1 MIVDYGF
8 AVDFPSRSFRVE
20 AGGRPVR
27 VVETPPMDPAERQR
41 LADAYRKLPEYC
53 HIYDP
58 ACMHL
63 HYVHLGA
70 EGDVRVAVEV
80 DEEIRTFLVLPAR
93 RGVGARAEGRVLR
106 FSSGTGD
113 PRYFVVR
120 INELP
125 PLMVVIDAPETE
137 LPQKRGV
144 GVIDAGS
151 FLSDPT
157 GITDQTLH
165 FERAFAVANGS
176 GKTLYVPPGTYSV
189 SQLHLRN
196 GRDFH
201 LYLAAGCLLKVR
213 PGAHGENEHR
223 HGLWLQDCENVSVAG
238 RGCIDHQAYEHYVLG
253 GNDYQH
259 GMADYYTANE
269 LCPWITQ
276 SPLFITGSRRV
287 RIEGITLRNGRNF
300 NLNCRGCDD
309 VTIRHVKIL
318 TPPACTP
325 EYADGINTG
334 SSRNVLIE
342 NCLVACN
349 DDSFASGHYFA
360 TYDRRASENH
370 VVRRLLGWNLR
381 GSGVRLGFFADH
393 DQGDFTFE
401 GCDFMAITHTSLLVH
416 ALRPKAD
423 GQVSRYG
430 TIRVVDCSF
439 DVRRVEFLISVEKAA
454 VRELELIG
462 VVFQGRPRPGALFS
476 VEGDP
481 VAPIERLLLENV
493 FCDGRPITNID
504 QIPARIGDVAQVSVV
519 GRRAPATPI

>member
-8 AVDFPSRSFRVE
+8 AGDFPSRSFRLE
-20 AGGRPVR
+20 ANGQPVW
-27 VVETPPMDPAERQR
+27 VVETPPMDAGERQR
-41 LADAYRKLPEYC
+41 LADEYRKLPDYC

-63 HYVHLGA
+63 HYAHLGA
-70 EGDVRVAVEV
+70 EGDVQVAVAA
-80 DEEIRTFLVLPAR
+80 DEEIRTFLVLPSR

-106 FSSGTGD
+106 FSSGPGD

-120 INELP
+120 INDLP
-125 PLMVVIDAPETE
+125 PLMVVIDAPEKE
-137 LPQKRGV
+137 RPVPGGA
-144 GVIDAGS
+144 GVIDAGL

-157 GITDQTLH
+157 GGVDQTPN
-165 FERAFAVANGS
+165 FERAFAAANGS
-176 GKTLYVPPGTYSV
+176 GKTLLVPAGTYSV
-189 SQLHLRN
+189 SQLHLGHARN
-196 GRDFH
+196 FH
-201 LYLAAGCLLKVR
+201 LYLAAGCLLRVR
-213 PGAHGENEHR
+213 PSARGENEHR
-223 HGLWLQDCENVSVAG
+223 HGLWLQDCEKVSVTG

-253 GNDYQH
+253 GNNYQH
-259 GMADYYTANE
+259 GMMDYHTANE
-269 LCPWITQ
+269 MCPWITQ
-276 SPLFITGSRRV
+276 SPLFVTGSRRV
-287 RIEGITLRNGRNF
+287 RIEGITIRNGRNF

-309 VTIRHVKIL
+309 VVIRHVKIL

-334 SSRNVLIE
+334 SCRGVLIE

-370 VVRRLLGWNLR
+370 IVRGLLGWNLR

-401 GCDFMAITHTSLLVH
+401 GCDFTAITHTSLLVH

-423 GQVSRYG
+423 GQLSRYG

-439 DVRRVEFLISVEKAA
+439 DARRLEFLISVEKAA
-454 VRELELIG
+454 IGKLELIG
-462 VVFQGRPRPGALFS
+462 VAFEGRPRAGALFS

-481 VAPIERLLLENV
+481 AAPIELLLLKNV
-493 FCDGRPITNID
+493 SCDGRRITSVD
-504 QIPARIGDVAQVSVV
+504 QISARIADVAQVSVV
-519 GRRAPATPI
+519 